1 MPSILLGTSFKIFN
15 KPNLAN
21 MKVKKL
27 IKELMQSAFQ
37 KALFIRDAI
46 ANLFQKKV
54 ENEHAMDADS
64 AELSRQAMEEN
75 PALELYYIEG
85 KRLFNQGEFAHR
97 KHKYKSDL
105 GIYL

>member
-1 MPSILLGTSFKIFN
+1 
-15 KPNLAN
+15 
-21 MKVKKL
+21 MKVNKL
-27 IKELMQSAFQ
+27 IKELKRGVFQ

-46 ANLFQKKV
+46 KNSFQKKE
-54 ENEHAMDADS
+54 ENEHAMDAYS